1 VKGPRPALDRSP
13 IGRKRQLKIFDAG
26 EVFDNALAVG
36 SPQLDPVGEKRPR
49 YRSLPILFSPAG
61 AFGPAR

>member
-36 SPQLDPVGEKRPR
+36 SPSSIR
-49 YRSLPILFSPAG
+49 
-61 AFGPAR
+61 